1 MKGIDEC
8 LLTLGIKEGSTLED
22 VKKAYHEL
30 ARRYHPDIHIDLS
43 EDDKVYYEE
52 RFKSISQ
59 AYNELINYFKD
70 KNNSQIA
77 ESPIFKEPQKKYNE
91 RELAKAFYMKGLG
104 FFKKNDINNAL
115 ECFMAALRKDD
126 TNPHY
131 IRMVIKCLYTKDRR
145 LHEAK
150 EYALKL
156 LQIEDFNGENY
167 YLLGKIYQ
175 KAGLKSSALSN
186 LKKAE
191 ELGFKSEELSNL
203 IKELRPKNEFK
214 RKFLSIFSKK

>member
-1 MKGIDEC
+1 MKGINEC
-8 LLTLGIKEGSTLED
+8 FLTLGIKEDSPLEEI
-22 VKKAYHEL
+22 KKAYHKL
-30 ARRYHPDIHIDLS
+30 ARRYHPDAHLGLS

-52 RFKSISQ
+52 RFKSINQ
-59 AYNELINYFKD
+59 AYNELLNYFND
-70 KNNSQIA
+70 KNNGQPD
-77 ESPIFKEPQKKYNE
+77 ESPIFKEPQKKYTE
-91 RELAKAFYMKGLG
+91 RDVAKAFYMKGLG
-104 FFKKNDINNAL
+104 FFRENDINNAL

-126 TNPHY
+126 TNAHY
-131 IRMVIKCLYTKDRR
+131 IRMVIKCLSTKDRR

-175 KAGLKSSALSN
+175 KAGLSSSALSN

-203 IKELRPKNEFK
+203 IKQLRPKNEFK